1 MTKIMV
7 YDADPSFRELMK
19 GALAALGYEAVIAA
33 NGYDVLPLAAQ
44 HQPGL
49 FILDYKLPEA
59 AGFDIL
65 QRLRATKAFAAT
77 PVVFAS
83 VTPKFEIEMT
93 VMDAPAVGYIDKPL
107 DAGQLKQA
115 LESFLGAPAEAAEPE
130 LVSEPEPEPGSPSAP
145 SFNGEPDLDGVR
157 ADVID
162 LD

>member
-7 YDADPSFRELMK
+7 YDADPSFRESMK
-19 GALAALGYEAVIAA
+19 SALAVLGYEAVIAA

-65 QRLRATKAFAAT
+65 QRLRGTQAFAAT

-115 LESFLGAPAEAAEPE
+115 IEFFLGSPAAAEP
-130 LVSEPEPEPGSPSAP
+130 EPEPEPGNPSAP